1 MLTDN
6 SKSLTMK
13 SIGDHKP
20 RNISSTLDIENCSP
34 FQSKRYRMK
43 ISALDLDSS
52 YPNLETLELSD
63 CCLNDALDFFKLD
76 IKSIRHVYLIS
87 IFASLRICR

>member
-34 FQSKRYRMK
+34 FQSKMYGMK

-52 YPNLETLELSD
+52 FPNLETLELSD
-63 CCLNDALDFFKLD
+63 CSLNFEEIELTKMTHLTQ
-76 IKSIRHVYLIS
+76 I
-87 IFASLRICR
+87 